1 MVKHCVNR
9 CVLSFSFI
17 QIYVAQ
23 NLNQQWALR
32 FLFLHREANL
42 QAVFCKILV
51 FKQKLLEQVRH
62 KEAIHLR

>member
-9 CVLSFSFI
+9 SVLSFSFV

-23 NLNQQWALR
+23 NLNQQRALR

-42 QAVFCKILV
+42 QTYFCKILV
-51 FKQKLLEQVRH
+51 FKQKLLKQVRH
-62 KEAIHLR
+62 KVAVHLR